1 MAKLRNRFVDLQ
13 EVLNAVTCS
22 RSTLFRE
29 IKFGAFPTPIAVALR
44 RKAWLKNEVETVN
57 AARAAGKPRSEILTI
72 VKELVSARTKEA
84 A

>member
-1 MAKLRNRFVDLQ
+1 MAKLRNRFVDLP
-13 EVLNAVTCS
+13 EVLSAGTLS

-29 IKFGAFPTPIAVALR
+29 IKIGAFPPSVSVALR

>member
-44 RKAWLKNEVETVN
+44 RKAWLENEVETVL
-57 AARAAGKPRSEILTI
+57 AAQAAGKPRSEILI
-72 VKELVSARTKEA
+72 LVQKLLSARQEA